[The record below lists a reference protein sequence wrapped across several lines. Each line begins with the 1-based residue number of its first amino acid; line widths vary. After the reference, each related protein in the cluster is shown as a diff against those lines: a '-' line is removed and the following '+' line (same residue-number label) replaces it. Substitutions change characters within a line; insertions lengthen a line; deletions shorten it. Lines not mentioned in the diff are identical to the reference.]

1 MLRMAAWER
10 LLAALAGHSEYP
22 VSMVAP
28 GHPTRLATSSICP
41 PAALLAVGYALEK
54 FMTRTTRSTFHPL
67 VAALCLPVAL
77 LCVQG
82 AHAAPLGDG
91 GNAAELD
98 MLGAPTSYADPYG
111 TPVNGKGGQRGPIAN
126 AQTVQ
131 GSTPTDKLLAK
142 QDGIEGVQAGRV
154 QLQPLARNRNAKAMQ
169 TPDGAAAALYQ
180 QPVGGKPVAAAK
192 AKEIYKSPY

>member
-1 MLRMAAWER
+1 
-10 LLAALAGHSEYP
+10 
-22 VSMVAP
+22 
-28 GHPTRLATSSICP
+28 
-41 PAALLAVGYALEK
+41 
-54 FMTRTTRSTFHPL
+54 MTRTTRSTFHPL

-131 GSTPTDKLLAK
+131 GSTPTDKLLA
-142 QDGIEGVQAGRV
+142 QAGWHRRGSGGAGSV
-154 QLQPLARNRNAKAMQ
+154 
-169 TPDGAAAALYQ
+169 AAARTESECEGDADAGWGGGGI
-180 QPVGGKPVAAAK
+180 VSTAGGGKPVAAAK

>member
-1 MLRMAAWER
+1 
-10 LLAALAGHSEYP
+10 
-22 VSMVAP
+22 
-28 GHPTRLATSSICP
+28 
-41 PAALLAVGYALEK
+41 
-54 FMTRTTRSTFHPL
+54 MTRPTRSTFLPL

-77 LCVQG
+77 LCVQV

-98 MLGAPTSYADPYG
+98 MLGGPTSYADPYG

-142 QDGIEGVQAGRV
+142 QDGVEEVQGGRV
-154 QLQPLARNRNAKAMQ
+154 QLRPLARNRDTKLMQ
-169 TPDGAAAALYQ
+169 TPEGAAAALYQ
-180 QPVGGKPVAAAK
+180 QPVGGKAGAAAK
-192 AKEIYKSPY
+192 AKDIYKSPY